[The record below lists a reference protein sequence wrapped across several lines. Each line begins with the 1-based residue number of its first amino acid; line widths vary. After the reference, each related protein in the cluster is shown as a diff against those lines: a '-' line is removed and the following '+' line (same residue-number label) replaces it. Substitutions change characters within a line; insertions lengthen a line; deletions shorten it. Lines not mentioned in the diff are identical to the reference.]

1 MNALFELPLVGVFSV
16 VEHDVRLRGG
26 VVEITLGGKLP
37 AIDSAVTAVQG
48 LIELS
53 HSLRRL
59 KYLHWL
65 VE

>member
-1 MNALFELPLVGVFSV
+1 MNALFKLPFVRVFSV
-16 VEHDVRLRGG
+16 VEHDVRLRGR

-53 HSLRRL
+53 HSIRRL